1 MRQVETKLG
10 LGDKPVRGCSA
21 FAGRL
26 PSRGLEVLMLALG
39 LGYIVAVWNILPAE
53 AQVNP
58 SMHIASSPNPV
69 GSGARA
75 MGMGGAF
82 IAVADDATAAS
93 WNPGGLI
100 QLERPEIS
108 IVGAGWW
115 QTEINSSREHPES
128 NGRNS
133 FNNVDLNYLS
143 AAYPFYFLERNM
155 VVSLNFQNLY
165 DLNKDIKYNYKQ
177 EGVIGGDPFISRA
190 AYTFEG
196 RGSLRALSP
205 AFAVEITSGFS
216 LGVAVNVWT
225 DKLFWKNDWTRKLSF
240 TSEVTFPGKFTQQTA
255 TVYEERYHDLFGI
268 NYHLGALWN
277 VNKWFT
283 LGAVVKTPFTMKL
296 TRTFKSADQFIDPP
310 APSKTDM
317 NDEDIE
323 LDFPLSYGLG
333 TAFRLSDRLTLSAD
347 IYRTE
352 WAQHL
357 MRDSHGNVF
366 SPIADLPQSLADVPA
381 THQIRIGGEYLFILE
396 KTIIPARAGIF
407 YDPQPAQ
414 GTVNPFYGFSLGSG
428 VMIGDV
434 VFDVAYQYRWGREAR
449 NILFQVPDATTDV
462 DQHMVLLSVIQH
474 F

>member
-1 MRQVETKLG
+1 MGQVERKLRSE
-10 LGDKPVRGCSA
+10 DTPVRGCSA
-21 FAGRL
+21 SVGGLAG
-26 PSRGLEVLMLALG
+26 RGLEVLMLVLG
-39 LGYIVAVWNILPAE
+39 LGYLVAVGNILPAE

-75 MGMGGAF
+75 LGMGGAF

-108 IVGAGWW
+108 IVGASWW
-115 QTEINSSREHPES
+115 QTEINSSQAHPES

-133 FNNVDLNYLS
+133 FNNMDLNYLS

-155 VVSLNFQNLY
+155 IVSLNFQDLY
-165 DLNKDIKYNYKQ
+165 DMNKDIKYNYKQ
-177 EGVIGGDPFISRA
+177 EGVIGGIPFSSRA

-205 AFAVEITSGFS
+205 AFAVEITNGLS
-216 LGVAVNVWT
+216 LGLAVNVWT
-225 DKLFWKNDWTRKLSF
+225 DKLFWSNGWTRKLAY
-240 TSEVTFPGKFTQQTA
+240 TADVTFPGKLQRTA
-255 TVYEERYHDLFGI
+255 TDLEEQYHDLFGI
-268 NYHLGALWN
+268 NYHIGALWN

-296 TRTFKSADQFIDPP
+296 TRTFKSLDQILDPP
-310 APSKTDM
+310 GPAKTDK

-333 TAFRLSDRLTLSAD
+333 TAFRLSDKLTLSAD

-352 WAQHL
+352 WSQHL
-357 MRDSHGNVF
+357 LRDSHGNVF

-428 VMIGDV
+428 VMIGDT

-449 NILFQVPDATTDV
+449 NILFQIPDATTDV